1 MTSVAQQVR
10 KRLVY
15 WVGSGVLSTK
25 APAAG
30 GVLSDSTYTI
40 IEQAVGGDA
49 QTALF
54 AMEEEL
60 DTHSNLDDGQVSVSL
75 CLCVSLCLGVSV
87 ALITVR
93 ALVYLWYIDRCCS
106 CCGAAVHHCC
116 KSSRAVHHW

>member
-15 WVGSGVLSTK
+15 WVGSGVLSTN
-25 APAAG
+25 PPPAG

-40 IEQAVGGDA
+40 IEQAVDGDG

-60 DTHSNLDDGQVSVSL
+60 DTHSNLDDGQV
-75 CLCVSLCLGVSV
+75 CVSVC
-87 ALITVR
+87 
-93 ALVYLWYIDRCCS
+93 ALVSEWV
-106 CCGAAVHHCC
+106 CGQEHY
-116 KSSRAVHHW
+116 R